1 MIIQKSANALFNITM
16 QKVNRNDKILTENL
30 QCLNQLVVGEINKL
44 QSQLHSVLII
54 NGNIRQI
61 QRGINEC
68 QHTFEILVDVFLHA
82 QDGIIQP
89 QFTTIAKVN
98 DMMKELSLPDGLDLP
113 PFPP

>member
-1 MIIQKSANALFNITM
+1 M

-30 QCLNQLVVGEINKL
+30 QHLNQLVVGEINKI
-44 QSQLHSVLII
+44 QSQLDSVLIVD
-54 NGNIRQI
+54 GNIRQI

-89 QFTTIAKVN
+89 HLKN
-98 DMMKELSLPDGLDLP
+98 LL
-113 PFPP
+113 